1 MIAKL
6 ITYGKD
12 RTEAIELMQ
21 KALRDYKLVGFN
33 NNLRFLKRV
42 FDNAVFQQGDYDTG
56 FIEQNINTL
65 LHKSVEVDTFDL
77 VTAVVARSV
86 DHARKINL
94 PKDLIN
100 FRNVKNQKELQKVTV
115 HDTSL
120 SKDLHWDI
128 EVEKLGAHR
137 GVVTINGKAYNYQ
150 IQSSNQNQLTL
161 VVNGQIRH
169 QEYFV

>member
-1 MIAKL
+1 
-6 ITYGKD
+6 
-12 RTEAIELMQ
+12 MQ

-65 LHKSVEVDTFDL
+65 LAKSGEVDTFDL

-94 PKDLIN
+94 PNDLIN
-100 FRNVKNQKELQKVTV
+100 FRNVKNQKELQKVSV

-120 SKDLHWDI
+120 SKDLRWDI
-128 EVEKLGAHR
+128 
-137 GVVTINGKAYNYQ
+137 
-150 IQSSNQNQLTL
+150 
-161 VVNGQIRH
+161 
-169 QEYFV
+169 

>member
-56 FIEQNINTL
+56 FI
-65 LHKSVEVDTFDL
+65 
-77 VTAVVARSV
+77 
-86 DHARKINL
+86 
-94 PKDLIN
+94 
-100 FRNVKNQKELQKVTV
+100 
-115 HDTSL
+115 
-120 SKDLHWDI
+120 
-128 EVEKLGAHR
+128 
-137 GVVTINGKAYNYQ
+137 
-150 IQSSNQNQLTL
+150 
-161 VVNGQIRH
+161 
-169 QEYFV
+169 

>member
-56 FIEQNINTL
+56 FIEQNIDTL
-65 LHKSVEVDTFDL
+65 LAKS
-77 VTAVVARSV
+77 A
-86 DHARKINL
+86 
-94 PKDLIN
+94 
-100 FRNVKNQKELQKVTV
+100 
-115 HDTSL
+115 
-120 SKDLHWDI
+120 
-128 EVEKLGAHR
+128 
-137 GVVTINGKAYNYQ
+137 
-150 IQSSNQNQLTL
+150 
-161 VVNGQIRH
+161 
-169 QEYFV
+169 

>member
-1 MIAKL
+1 
-6 ITYGKD
+6 
-12 RTEAIELMQ
+12 
-21 KALRDYKLVGFN
+21 
-33 NNLRFLKRV
+33 
-42 FDNAVFQQGDYDTG
+42 
-56 FIEQNINTL
+56 L
-65 LHKSVEVDTFDL
+65 LHKSAEVDTFDL

-120 SKDLHWDI
+120 SKDLHWNI